1 MKQEYVEKD
10 ATGVHPLL
18 DTTKKKQKNE
28 IRGKKNEE
36 KAPFL
41 WVKLLFAQ
49 IFLRKVKKKS
59 EKVLVVMKKA
69 LN

>member
-28 IRGKKNEE
+28 IRGKKMRR
-36 KAPFL
+36 KPLFYGLSSFL
-41 WVKLLFAQ
+41 PNF
-49 IFLRKVKKKS
+49 F
-59 EKVLVVMKKA
+59 
-69 LN
+69 